1 MTKPR
6 PINILGEMVD
16 PDNMPILYRWAKT
29 NPETLEKQLK
39 SIADAWHE
47 GSINSAMI
55 AFEMDLEHG

>member
-1 MTKPR
+1 MTNNRSIK
-6 PINILGEMVD
+6 ILGETID
-16 PDNMPILYRWAKT
+16 FNNMPILYNWAKT

-47 GSINSAMI
+47 GSIRSAMI